1 MFTRNR
7 KKMVPIR
14 KDEEQVGSSRVS
26 AKNMPEGSVQF
37 DVFELEPFV
46 QNPLGQYPV

>member
-1 MFTRNR
+1 
-7 KKMVPIR
+7 MVPTR
-14 KDEEQVGSSRVS
+14 KDEEQVGPNRVS

-46 QNPLGQYPV
+46 QNPIGQDPV